1 MNERTL
7 ELADGEIG
15 VVGYGSLLSV
25 ESISRTLKVPYTRP
39 FIACEIE
46 GWRRAWTVSMPN
58 QAFYYEDEGKRVY
71 PPKIIYLNVR
81 PLPNALMNCAVFVV
95 DFEQLKA
102 MHAREWIYDPVKVTQ
117 DLRGMRIIGG
127 EAIMYV
133 GKPEHAV
140 DQSSSPRGAAIRG
153 SYLRILESALERAG
167 SEWSAEFE
175 RSTDP
180 VPKHL
185 VIKDTLDPERP
196 SPWVAA
202 GHDYRP

>member
-1 MNERTL
+1 VNERVL
-7 ELADGEIG
+7 QLADGEIAA
-15 VVGYGSLLSV
+15 VGYGSLLSV
-25 ESISRTLKVPYTRP
+25 ESISRTLKAPYSRP
-39 FIACEIE
+39 FIACQIE
-46 GWRRAWTVSMPN
+46 GWRRSWNVSMPN
-58 QAFYYEDEGKRVY
+58 QAFYYEEGGDRVY

-81 PLPNALMNCAVFVV
+81 PVPKALMNCAVFVL
-95 DFEQLKA
+95 DLEQLKA
-102 MHAREWIYDPVKVTQ
+102 MHAREWIYDPAKVTEQ
-117 DLRGMRIIGG
+117 LRGVRITGG

-140 DQSSSPRGAAIRG
+140 HEVSSPRQAAIRA

-167 SEWSAEFE
+167 PALSREFE

-185 VIKDTLDPERP
+185 VIKDTLDPDQP
-196 SPWVAA
+196 SPWLAA